1 MFKDSFMPAL
11 KLFIASSLVCG
22 VVYTFAVTLLGGI
35 LFPNQASGS
44 IIEVDGVV
52 YGSELLG
59 QQFSD
64 AGHMWGRVTNV
75 DVANYT
81 DAEGN
86 PVAYASPSNMSP
98 ATDAYDQVIAGR
110 VEMMREANPDMDTQA
125 IPVELV
131 TASGSGLDPHISLA
145 AAEYQIPRIA
155 AENNMDEADVQ
166 DIIDSCTTKPLFGLF
181 GQAHVNVLQV
191 NLMLEGIL

>member
-11 KLFIASSLVCG
+11 KLFVTSSLVCG
-22 VVYTFAVTLLGGI
+22 IVYTLAVTLLGSV
-35 LFPNQASGS
+35 LFPYQASGS
-44 IIEVDGVV
+44 IIEVDGVT

-64 AGHMWGRVTNV
+64 ASHMWGRVTHV
-75 DVANYT
+75 DVSNYT
-81 DAEGN
+81 DEDGN
-86 PVAYASPSNMSP
+86 RVAYAGPSNMSV
-98 ATDAYDQVIAGR
+98 ATKAYEQVIAGR
-110 VEMMREANPDMDTQA
+110 VEMMRAANPEMDEQA

-145 AAEYQIPRIA
+145 AAKYQIPRIS
-155 AENNMDEADVQ
+155 AENNMDEKDVQ
-166 DIIDSCTTKPLFGLF
+166 DIIDACTTKPLFGLF
-181 GQAHVNVLQV
+181 GQAHVNVLEV

>member
-166 DIIDSCTTKPLFGLF
+166 DIIDACTTKPLFGLF

>member
-98 ATDAYDQVIAGR
+98 ATDAYEQVIAGR

-166 DIIDSCTTKPLFGLF
+166 DIIDACTTKPLFGLF